1 MGNLTFEELTILESI
16 KKSLK
21 NLNRAQLEEV
31 VQFTKDL
38 KDKKNTSGVDKKA
51 FFD

>member
-21 NLNRAQLEEV
+21 NLNRTQLEEV
-31 VQFTKDL
+31 VQFTQDL